1 MDEKQSRLVL
11 EGGSSSQKRVTF
23 KDEEGMSRKKM
34 KELIEELRK
43 EFKAELGKLREEG
56 LGTAKKVKE
65 LEEEIVGYEK
75 S

>member
-1 MDEKQSRLVL
+1 
-11 EGGSSSQKRVTF
+11 
-23 KDEEGMSRKKM
+23 M

-56 LGTAKKVKE
+56 LGTVKKVKE
-65 LEEEIVGYEK
+65 LEEEIVGFGK